1 MSRPRRPY
9 GNPPGRLPATMVRV
23 LAAEL
28 SDAGRLSR
36 GKRYWADHAVIDIV
50 VGHGAVTAEIQGSR
64 SQPYVV
70 TIETRAGQGVPT
82 KRDLWVRCT
91 CPDDAGTGREACKHA
106 VAALFALSDEIAV
119 EPELLDRWR
128 GGLAGAHHDRRGELD
143 DDDDVGD
150 GDGDGDGAPTDDGRA
165 PDDGR
170 VHGGGRTDRTA
181 WPSNVVPLRPGLD
194 RGFTSR
200 APSRPEPEP
209 DPTADEIATLLAAP
223 AGARAP
229 VFPSVEPLVH
239 HPMRDRLLD
248 EVLTDALSHLGLDL
262 D

>member
-1 MSRPRRPY
+1 VSRPRRPY
-9 GNPPGRLPATMVRV
+9 GNPPGRLPATMIRV
-23 LAAEL
+23 LAAEM
-28 SDAGRLSR
+28 SDSGRLSR
-36 GKRYWADHAVIDIV
+36 GKRYWADHAVVDIV

-70 TIETRAGQGVPT
+70 TIETRAGNGVPS

-91 CPDDAGTGREACKHA
+91 CPDDAGTGRDACKHA

-128 GGLAGAHHDRRGELD
+128 GGLGGAHHDHRGTLD
-143 DDDDVGD
+143 DEPDDDDV
-150 GDGDGDGAPTDDGRA
+150 DDGST
-165 PDDGR
+165 
-170 VHGGGRTDRTA
+170 RTASA

-194 RGFTSR
+194 RGFGAR
-200 APSRPEPEP
+200 VPSRPPPEPEPEP

-229 VFPSVEPLVH
+229 VFPVVEPLVH
-239 HPMRDRLLD
+239 PPLRDHLLD
-248 EVLTDALSHLGLDL
+248 EVLTDAISQLGLNL

>member
-36 GKRYWADHAVIDIV
+36 GKRYWADHAVVDIV

-91 CPDDAGTGREACKHA
+91 CPDDAGTGSEACKHA

-128 GGLAGAHHDRRGELD
+128 GGLGGTHHDHRGELTD
-143 DDDDVGD
+143 DDDDDEQTGD
-150 GDGDGDGAPTDDGRA
+150 DEPI
-165 PDDGR
+165 
-170 VHGGGRTDRTA
+170 GGRDAPGAGGRSGRSA

-194 RGFTSR
+194 RGFASR
-200 APSRPEPEP
+200 APSRPAPEPEY

-229 VFPSVEPLVH
+229 VFPPVEPLVH
-239 HPMRDRLLD
+239 HPMRDHLLD
-248 EVLTDALSHLGLDL
+248 DVLTDALSHLGLDL

>member
-1 MSRPRRPY
+1 MVWR
-9 GNPPGRLPATMVRV
+9 PAT
-23 LAAEL
+23 
-28 SDAGRLSR
+28 AG
-36 GKRYWADHAVIDIV
+36 
-50 VGHGAVTAEIQGSR
+50 
-64 SQPYVV
+64 
-70 TIETRAGQGVPT
+70 AGQGVPT

-128 GGLAGAHHDRRGELD
+128 GGLAGAHHDHRGELD
-143 DDDDVGD
+143 DDDDD
-150 GDGDGDGAPTDDGRA
+150 DDDSDEPTGV
-165 PDDGR
+165 GR
-170 VHGGGRTDRTA
+170 VPDGGDRTERTA

-194 RGFTSR
+194 RGFASR
-200 APSRPEPEP
+200 APSRPAPEPEY

-239 HPMRDRLLD
+239 HPMRDRLLG